1 MKVKFFLATIFILLL
16 SGLDIG
22 LRAQTCPGTGSINY
36 QKWNN
41 ISGTSISTLTSNP
54 NSQQPLSK
62 QTSPVYMEKNT
73 KAQQP
78 VVYSLIY

>member
-41 ISGTSISTLTSNP
+41 ISGTSISTLTSNSKYP
-54 NSQQPLSK
+54 NNPSS
-62 QTSPVYMEKNT
+62 TST
-73 KAQQP
+73 LT
-78 VVYSLIY
+78 SF